1 MPESQTGTETAGV
14 EYIPTETEVTEAG
27 NTPEGASLVTVQ
39 IDKSIPKRLSKFL
52 DPSLMKFLLSSWSTI
67 LKAPDESEASQMP
80 IMSEAIQ
87 SIATQQVTLEGMQ
100 ASIPGMIPVPM
111 QVPTQF
117 QSQDSCIAPPID
129 LSQKSDMKMNKVN
142 E

>member
-1 MPESQTGTETAGV
+1 
-14 EYIPTETEVTEAG
+14 
-27 NTPEGASLVTVQ
+27 
-39 IDKSIPKRLSKFL
+39 
-52 DPSLMKFLLSSWSTI
+52 
-67 LKAPDESEASQMP
+67 MP

-129 LSQKSDMKMNKVN
+129 LSHKSDMKMNKVN